1 MLFISQCFISWTKAL
16 PGQFICPQ
24 MPLKFRKIGCNLY
37 FHTFNSFSSNA
48 TSLGYIIIASILQKL
63 FCGIEALISYF
74 WYQLHFLLFHLQR
87 HKARRVKKITSWSC
101 FVFIRQRKR
110 YVRCLELRALFCFLL
125 FSLSFSREQ
134 KRIETCV

>member
-48 TSLGYIIIASILQKL
+48 TSLGYIFIASILQKL

-101 FVFIRQRKR
+101 FVFIGQRT
-110 YVRCLELRALFCFLL
+110 YELRALFCFLL